1 MAKLRV
7 YELAEQ
13 MNKTNKEIL
22 SILKDKG
29 IEVASHMSTLSDEQ
43 IDAVKSEKTS
53 EDTPKKK
60 NIVQVFRPQNS
71 QGGGRGRNG
80 QGRQQGSRNGQRPQ
94 GNGNGQGRPQGNGNR
109 QERPQNGNSQGR
121 PQGMVRDV
129 RRTETDRN
137 ARRVM
142 EMARDVRRT
151 ETDRIVRREKTVI
164 TDSAEI
170 QMGQETV
177 RIRDRDARVMEE
189 EMADSRTAETEEII
203 EITVITETEERC
215 VMADAVM
222 TEENPARLF
231 RHLQSQNR
239 NQAATNQKMRT
250 RRKNI
255 TEMKRTKTDCRKA
268 KRAKTI
274 TLSRKW

>member
-1 MAKLRV
+1 MKKLLKIPRRRKISFRFSDRRTHRAAEEAVMVRDASRAVETDSARKAMEMVRDAHRAMETDRNAHRMVTARDALREMA
-7 YELAEQ
+7 
-13 MNKTNKEIL
+13 
-22 SILKDKG
+22 
-29 IEVASHMSTLSDEQ
+29 
-43 IDAVKSEKTS
+43 
-53 EDTPKKK
+53 
-60 NIVQVFRPQNS
+60 
-71 QGGGRGRNG
+71 
-80 QGRQQGSRNGQRPQ
+80 
-94 GNGNGQGRPQGNGNR
+94 
-109 QERPQNGNSQGR
+109 
-121 PQGMVRDV
+121 RDV

-142 EMARDVRRT
+142 EMARDAHRT

-170 QMGQETV
+170 QTDQETV

-215 VMADAVM
+215 VMADAVT

>member
-80 QGRQQGSRNGQRPQ
+80 QGRQQGSRNGQRSQ
-94 GNGNGQGRPQGNGNR
+94 GIGNGQGRPQGNGNR

-121 PQGMVRDV
+121 PQGNGQGRPQNGNRQERPQGNGNGQGRPQNGNRQDRPQGENRDNNRQ
-129 RRTETDRN
+129 RRNPNGPRN
-137 ARRVM
+137 
-142 EMARDVRRT
+142 
-151 ETDRIVRREKTVI
+151 
-164 TDSAEI
+164 
-170 QMGQETV
+170 
-177 RIRDRDARVMEE
+177 
-189 EMADSRTAETEEII
+189 ADSRTAETEEII

-215 VMADAVM
+215 VMADAVT

-239 NQAATNQKMRT
+239 NQAAINQKMRT

>member
-80 QGRQQGSRNGQRPQ
+80 QGRPQGSRNGQRQQGNGNGQGRSQGNGNRQERTQNGNSQGRPQGNGQGRPQNGNRQERPQ
-94 GNGNGQGRPQGNGNR
+94 GNGNGQGRPQNGNR
-109 QERPQNGNSQGR
+109 QDRPQGENRDNRQRRNPNGPRNGQDQRQGR
-121 PQGMVRDV
+121 PGDGRRD
-129 RRTETDRN
+129 
-137 ARRVM
+137 
-142 EMARDVRRT
+142 
-151 ETDRIVRREKTVI
+151 
-164 TDSAEI
+164 
-170 QMGQETV
+170 GG
-177 RIRDRDARVMEE
+177 
-189 EMADSRTAETEEII
+189 
-203 EITVITETEERC
+203 
-215 VMADAVM
+215 
-222 TEENPARLF
+222 F
-231 RHLQSQNR
+231 QNR
-239 NQAATNQKMRT
+239 GDRRDNRDNRDNRDGREMRDGGRRDDRRKSSPSIPAPAIAEQKPTNQKMRT

>member
-1 MAKLRV
+1 
-7 YELAEQ
+7 
-13 MNKTNKEIL
+13 
-22 SILKDKG
+22 
-29 IEVASHMSTLSDEQ
+29 
-43 IDAVKSEKTS
+43 
-53 EDTPKKK
+53 
-60 NIVQVFRPQNS
+60 
-71 QGGGRGRNG
+71 
-80 QGRQQGSRNGQRPQ
+80 
-94 GNGNGQGRPQGNGNR
+94 
-109 QERPQNGNSQGR
+109 
-121 PQGMVRDV
+121 
-129 RRTETDRN
+129 
-137 ARRVM
+137 M
-142 EMARDVRRT
+142 EMARDVHRT

-170 QMGQETV
+170 QTDQETV

-203 EITVITETEERC
+203 EIIEITVITETEERC
-215 VMADAVM
+215 VMADAVT
-222 TEENPARLF
+222 TEENLASLF

>member
-1 MAKLRV
+1 MVRDARRAVETDSARRVMEMVRDAHRAMETDRNVHRMVTARDALREMA
-7 YELAEQ
+7 
-13 MNKTNKEIL
+13 
-22 SILKDKG
+22 
-29 IEVASHMSTLSDEQ
+29 
-43 IDAVKSEKTS
+43 
-53 EDTPKKK
+53 
-60 NIVQVFRPQNS
+60 
-71 QGGGRGRNG
+71 
-80 QGRQQGSRNGQRPQ
+80 
-94 GNGNGQGRPQGNGNR
+94 
-109 QERPQNGNSQGR
+109 
-121 PQGMVRDV
+121 RDV

-137 ARRVM
+137 ALR
-142 EMARDVRRT
+142 EMARDASRT

-170 QMGQETV
+170 QTDQETV

-189 EMADSRTAETEEII
+189 EMADSRTAETEEI
-203 EITVITETEERC
+203 TVITETEERC
-215 VMADAVM
+215 VMADAVT

>member
-43 IDAVKSEKTS
+43 IDAVKSEKSS

-80 QGRQQGSRNGQRPQ
+80 QGRPQGSRNGQRSQ
-94 GNGNGQGRPQGNGNR
+94 GNGNGQGRSQGNGNR

-121 PQGMVRDV
+121 PQ
-129 RRTETDRN
+129 
-137 ARRVM
+137 

-170 QMGQETV
+170 QTDQETV

-215 VMADAVM
+215 VMADAVT
-222 TEENPARLF
+222 TEENLARLF

-268 KRAKTI
+268 KRQKQ
-274 TLSRKW
+274 

>member
-80 QGRQQGSRNGQRPQ
+80 QGRPQ
-94 GNGNGQGRPQGNGNR
+94 GNGNGQGRPQGNG
-109 QERPQNGNSQGR
+109 QGRPQNGNRQDR
-121 PQGMVRDV
+121 PQ
-129 RRTETDRN
+129 DRKS
-137 ARRVM
+137 V
-142 EMARDVRRT
+142 V
-151 ETDRIVRREKTVI
+151 
-164 TDSAEI
+164 
-170 QMGQETV
+170 
-177 RIRDRDARVMEE
+177 
-189 EMADSRTAETEEII
+189 
-203 EITVITETEERC
+203 
-215 VMADAVM
+215 
-222 TEENPARLF
+222 
-231 RHLQSQNR
+231 
-239 NQAATNQKMRT
+239 
-250 RRKNI
+250 
-255 TEMKRTKTDCRKA
+255 
-268 KRAKTI
+268 
-274 TLSRKW
+274 

>member
-80 QGRQQGSRNGQRPQ
+80 QGRPQGSRNGQRPQ
-94 GNGNGQGRPQGNGNR
+94 GNGNGQGRSQGNGNR
-109 QERPQNGNSQGR
+109 QERSQNGNSQGR
-121 PQGMVRDV
+121 PQGNGQGRPQNGN
-129 RRTETDRN
+129 RQN

-142 EMARDVRRT
+142 EMARDALRT

-170 QMGQETV
+170 QTDQETV
-177 RIRDRDARVMEE
+177 RIKDRDARVMEE